1 MRWDLR
7 ETFPVGKSKS
17 FRALARDTGCRQELV
32 QGSFQIK
39 AFGGQDILKPTWASS
54 ILEFLLLVFKSLSCG
69 EKHLLSAKTQRALE
83 EKILCVNWE
92 KTCRSLFSDPL
103 RKKYSLF
110 PFFLISCP
118 ELTGFSSKFPACSRL
133 SAELLLVPPPP
144 TEAGIKGGF
153 QGEVLFLLFHPRLL
167 PVAIAG
173 ARLQGGMSPEPM
185 RLSQP
190 GTQKG

>member
-1 MRWDLR
+1 MCFCVSVKSLWVCVHRSPMRWDLR

-92 KTCRSLFSDPL
+92 KTCRSLFSDPF
-103 RKKYSLF
+103 S
-110 PFFLISCP
+110 FLP
-118 ELTGFSSKFPACSRL
+118 YLLSR
-133 SAELLLVPPPP
+133 AHWVQQQIPC
-144 TEAGIKGGF
+144 
-153 QGEVLFLLFHPRLL
+153 
-167 PVAIAG
+167 
-173 ARLQGGMSPEPM
+173 LQ
-185 RLSQP
+185 
-190 GTQKG
+190 